1 MAMIEWDTFFAA
13 QLGASAALAGL
24 LFVGISINMTKILKY
39 PMLVNRAL
47 QSLILLGTILVVSSF
62 SLDPDQSVMF
72 LGVEILIVGAS
83 VWAMVT
89 TLSIRNLR
97 AVEKQYM
104 WSWIGETLLTQVAV
118 LSYAVAGIV
127 TITLGSDGINLLVPA
142 VVVSFVV
149 VLIDA
154 WVLLVEINR

>member
-1 MAMIEWDTFFAA
+1 MAVIEWDTFFAA

-62 SLDPDQSVMF
+62 SLDPDQPVMF